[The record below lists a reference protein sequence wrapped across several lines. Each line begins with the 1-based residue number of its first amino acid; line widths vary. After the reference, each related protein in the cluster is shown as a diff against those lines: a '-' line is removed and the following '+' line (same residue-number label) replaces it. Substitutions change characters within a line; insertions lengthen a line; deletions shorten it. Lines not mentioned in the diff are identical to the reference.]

1 MSLGNQKY
9 NDDVCIIQLIRRI
22 QICKKKKVCLKINMV
37 SQERKLIYK
46 KKKKKKK
53 IKNLV

>member
-37 SQERKLIYK
+37 SQEQKLIYK
-46 KKKKKKK
+46 KKKKSK
-53 IKNLV
+53 I